1 MRLRYS
7 LGGYR
12 PSKTNHAACSS
23 VQRGSGL
30 RVGISLLLSTLPLSP
45 SAFLPP
51 IQSAVSQGAKGLP
64 VYLSLPCICTWDP
77 ISLRGSLRQSQG
89 GYAIQTL
96 RDLSD
101 KVLRYILTVM
111 VTAAVYHPFFLS
123 ALPFYLPSHSS
134 TPSSILHPGRR
145 GRRGRR
151 RLWSLW
157 SALLLGFGLW
167 HWAGVS
173 HYSLTQSVVA
183 MTWAFSK
190 LSPRALLFLVFL
202 SIFPRPSP

>member
-30 RVGISLLLSTLPLSP
+30 WVGLSLLLSTLPLSP
-45 SAFLPP
+45 SSILPP
-51 IQSAVSQGAKGLP
+51 IQSAVSQGAKGLS

-123 ALPFYLPSHSS
+123 ALPIYLPFHSECPAPL
-134 TPSSILHPGRR
+134 TGGGEP
-145 GRRGRR
+145 
-151 RLWSLW
+151 
-157 SALLLGFGLW
+157 LGFGLSGRLYFS
-167 HWAGVS
+167 ASVYGTGQASVTIL
-173 HYSLTQSVVA
+173 SLNLWS
-183 MTWAFSK
+183 
-190 LSPRALLFLVFL
+190 L
-202 SIFPRPSP
+202 